1 MRDAGDWLDYEIV
14 RARSRTTF
22 IVRGEIDVRSAPS
35 AEKALNRIDPDVPVL
50 DLDLRAVTFIDVA
63 GARALVR
70 KFAVAEACGTKVN
83 IKPSPAVERIFT
95 LMGVGGLL
103 FSHAMS

>member
-1 MRDAGDWLDYEIV
+1 MRDAGDWLDYDIV

-22 IVRGEIDVRSAPS
+22 IARGEIDVRSAR
-35 AEKALNRIDPDVPVL
+35 AADKALNRVAPDAPVL

-63 GARALVR
+63 GARAFIR

-83 IKPSPAVERIFT
+83 IRTSPAVERIFR
-95 LMGVGGLL
+95 LMGVEGLL
-103 FSHAMS
+103 YSHALS